1 MHFNLVLAFFSQNP
15 NLWLRARELYGP
27 DLHVFVHTE
36 SKDGLLW
43 AVRGTGV
50 GPPLPSMQ
58 RINSNW
64 VCLWELISSACQKL
78 LEIVLSPFNSSW
90 TADETSEA
98 ELTTKCRLVVRWSS
112 SLSSKL
118 SFGEAKQYNCSSHW
132 QQGSTLPLE
141 LLCYLQ
147 WSVKSP

>member
-58 RINSNW
+58 LGLSLRAHQLSLPEAAGNS
-64 VCLWELISSACQKL
+64 
-78 LEIVLSPFNSSW
+78 
-90 TADETSEA
+90 
-98 ELTTKCRLVVRWSS
+98 VVSI
-112 SLSSKL
+112 
-118 SFGEAKQYNCSSHW
+118 
-132 QQGSTLPLE
+132 
-141 LLCYLQ
+141 
-147 WSVKSP
+147 